1 MRMPAKF
8 MIVGAAAV
16 VVTLGSVGA
25 LAIADD
31 GPTQQRPSSI
41 SVEQPLS
48 EADSASNPPAAPQQ
62 PAPTRISDDRYDDD
76 WDDRN
81 DDLDDRYDDDWDDR
95 NDDLD
100 DRYDDDWDD
109 RNDDRDDLDD
119 RSDDDDLDDD
129 NDDRDDDNDRDD

>member
-48 EADSASNPPAAPQQ
+48 DADSASNPPAAPQQ

-81 DDLDDRYDDDWDDR
+81 DDRYDDWDDR
-95 NDDLD
+95 NDDWD
-100 DRYDDDWDD
+100 DRNDDWDD
-109 RNDDRDDLDD
+109 RDDDRDDLDD
-119 RSDDDDLDDD
+119 RSDDDDRDDD
-129 NDDRDDDNDRDD
+129 NDDRDD

>member
-31 GPTQQRPSSI
+31 GPAQQRPSSI

-62 PAPTRISDDRYDDD
+62 PATTRISDDRYDDDWDD

-95 NDDLD
+95 D
-100 DRYDDDWDD
+100 
-109 RNDDRDDLDD
+109 DDRDDLND
-119 RSDDDDLDDD
+119 RSDDNDDDLDDD

>member
-16 VVTLGSVGA
+16 LVTLGSVGA

-31 GPTQQRPSSI
+31 GPAQQRPSSI

-62 PAPTRISDDRYDDD
+62 PATTRISDDRYDDDWDD

-95 NDDLD
+95 D
-100 DRYDDDWDD
+100 
-109 RNDDRDDLDD
+109 DDRDDLND
-119 RSDDDDLDDD
+119 RSDDNDDDLDDD

>member
-95 NDDLD
+95 NDD
-100 DRYDDDWDD
+100 
-109 RNDDRDDLDD
+109 RDDLDD

>member
-1 MRMPAKF
+1 MRMPGKF

-48 EADSASNPPAAPQQ
+48 ESDSAPTPPAAPQQ
-62 PAPTRISDDRYDDD
+62 PAPTQIPNDRYDDD

-81 DDLDDRYDDDWDDR
+81 DDLDDRNDDRYDDLDDR

-100 DRYDDDWDD
+100 DRDDDW
-109 RNDDRDDLDD
+109 
-119 RSDDDDLDDD
+119 DDLDDD
-129 NDDRDDDNDRDD
+129 NDDLDDDNDDHDWDD

>member
-31 GPTQQRPSSI
+31 GPAQQRPSSI

-48 EADSASNPPAAPQQ
+48 VADSASNPPAAPQQ
-62 PAPTRISDDRYDDD
+62 PATTRISDDRYDDD
-76 WDDRN
+76 WDDWDDRN
-81 DDLDDRYDDDWDDR
+81 DDLDDRYNDDWDDR

-100 DRYDDDWDD
+100 DRNDDWHD
-109 RNDDRDDLDD
+109 RDDDRDDLDD
-119 RSDDDDLDDD
+119 RNDD
-129 NDDRDDDNDRDD
+129 NDDDQDDDNDRDD

>member
-31 GPTQQRPSSI
+31 GPTQQRPSSSI

-48 EADSASNPPAAPQQ
+48 EADSASNPPAGPQQ
-62 PAPTRISDDRYDDD
+62 PAPTRISDDRYDD

-95 NDDLD
+95 NDD
-100 DRYDDDWDD
+100 WDD
-109 RNDDRDDLDD
+109 RDDDRDDLDD

>member
-1 MRMPAKF
+1 MRMPGKF

-48 EADSASNPPAAPQQ
+48 ESDSAPTPPAAPQQ
-62 PAPTRISDDRYDDD
+62 PAPTQIPNDRYDDD

-81 DDLDDRYDDDWDDR
+81 DDDRYDR

-100 DRYDDDWDD
+100 DRNDDRYDDLDDRDDDWDD
-109 RNDDRDDLDD
+109 LDD
-119 RSDDDDLDDD
+119 DWDDLDDD
-129 NDDRDDDNDRDD
+129 NDDLDDDHDWDD

>member
-1 MRMPAKF
+1 MRMPGKF

-31 GPTQQRPSSI
+31 DPTQQRPSSI
-41 SVEQPLS
+41 SVEQPLP
-48 EADSASNPPAAPQQ
+48 EADSTPNPPAAPQQ
-62 PAPTRISDDRYDDD
+62 PEPTQIPDDRYDDD

-81 DDLDDRYDDDWDDR
+81 DDWDDRNDDLNGRDDDWDDRNDDLDGRDDDWDDR

-100 DRYDDDWDD
+100 D
-109 RNDDRDDLDD
+109 DL
-119 RSDDDDLDDD
+119 DDDDLDDD
-129 NDDRDDDNDRDD
+129 NDDNDRDD

>member
-1 MRMPAKF
+1 MRMPGKF

-48 EADSASNPPAAPQQ
+48 ESDSAPNPPAAPQQ
-62 PAPTRISDDRYDDD
+62 PAPTQIPNDRYDDD
-76 WDDRN
+76 RYDRNDDLDDRN
-81 DDLDDRYDDDWDDR
+81 DDLDDRNDDRYDDLDDR

-100 DRYDDDWDD
+100 DRDDDW
-109 RNDDRDDLDD
+109 
-119 RSDDDDLDDD
+119 DDLDDD
-129 NDDRDDDNDRDD
+129 NDDHDWDD

>member
-48 EADSASNPPAAPQQ
+48 EADSASTPPAAPQQ
-62 PAPTRISDDRYDDD
+62 SASTRISDDRYGDDWDDRYDDD
-76 WDDRN
+76 WDDR
-81 DDLDDRYDDDWDDR
+81 D
-95 NDDLD
+95 
-100 DRYDDDWDD
+100 
-109 RNDDRDDLDD
+109 DDRDDLDD
-119 RSDDDDLDDD
+119 LDDRNDDNDDQDDD
-129 NDDRDDDNDRDD
+129 NDDQDDDNDRDD

>member
-48 EADSASNPPAAPQQ
+48 DADSASNPPAAPQQ

-81 DDLDDRYDDDWDDR
+81 DDRYDDWDDR
-95 NDDLD
+95 NDD
-100 DRYDDDWDD
+100 WDD
-109 RNDDRDDLDD
+109 RDDDRDDLDD
-119 RSDDDDLDDD
+119 RSDDNLDDD
-129 NDDRDDDNDRDD
+129 ADDQDDDNDRDD

>member
-16 VVTLGSVGA
+16 LVTLGSVGA

-31 GPTQQRPSSI
+31 GPAQQRPSSS

-62 PAPTRISDDRYDDD
+62 PATNRISDDRYDDDWDD

-95 NDDLD
+95 D
-100 DRYDDDWDD
+100 
-109 RNDDRDDLDD
+109 DDRDDLND
-119 RSDDDDLDDD
+119 RSDDNNDDLDDD

>member
-1 MRMPAKF
+1 MRMPGKF

-48 EADSASNPPAAPQQ
+48 ESDSAPNPPAAPQQ
-62 PAPTRISDDRYDDD
+62 PAPTQIPNDRYDDD

-81 DDLDDRYDDDWDDR
+81 DDDRYDR

-100 DRYDDDWDD
+100 DRNDD
-109 RNDDRDDLDD
+109 RNDDRYDDLDD
-119 RSDDDDLDDD
+119 RDDDWDDLDDD
-129 NDDRDDDNDRDD
+129 HDWDD

>member
-1 MRMPAKF
+1 MRMPGKF

-31 GPTQQRPSSI
+31 DPTQQRPSSI

-48 EADSASNPPAAPQQ
+48 EADSAPNPPAAPQQ
-62 PAPTRISDDRYDDD
+62 PAPTQIPDDRYDDD

-81 DDLDDRYDDDWDDR
+81 DDWDDRNDDRDGRDDDWDDR
-95 NDDLD
+95 NDD
-100 DRYDDDWDD
+100 WDG
-109 RNDDRDDLDD
+109 R
-119 RSDDDDLDDD
+119 DDDLDDD
-129 NDDRDDDNDRDD
+129 WDDLDDDDNDDNDWDD

>member
-1 MRMPAKF
+1 MRMPGKF

-31 GPTQQRPSSI
+31 DPTQQRPSSI
-41 SVEQPLS
+41 SVEQPLP
-48 EADSASNPPAAPQQ
+48 EADSATNPPAAPQQ
-62 PAPTRISDDRYDDD
+62 PAPTQIPDDRYDDD

-81 DDLDDRYDDDWDDR
+81 DDWDDRNDDLNGRDDDWDDRNDDLDGRDDDWDDR

-100 DRYDDDWDD
+100 D
-109 RNDDRDDLDD
+109 DL
-119 RSDDDDLDDD
+119 DDDDLDDD
-129 NDDRDDDNDRDD
+129 NDDNDRDD